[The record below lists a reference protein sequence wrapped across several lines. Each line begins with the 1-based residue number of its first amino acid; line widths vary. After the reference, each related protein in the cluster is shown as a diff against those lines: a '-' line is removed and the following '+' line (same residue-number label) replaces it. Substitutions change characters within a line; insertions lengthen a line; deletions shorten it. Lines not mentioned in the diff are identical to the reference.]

1 MATLQAEKSQEHGRK
16 EDWSPSPYVVLQNV
30 SEEAIRVAGN
40 KHQSVYPGGGK
51 AHAEAPTP
59 TSLPHSHHQRSQSEV
74 LTSDA
79 KGNNSFQ
86 KFKVHMQKA
95 LLWGGNSSEQD
106 LLVPTFNPEV
116 LADQKRQWYQL
127 HSKSTVDL
135 ASYKEPSSLFEHFIV
150 TGLKPDT
157 NLQPVE
163 EAFAKRKKW
172 ESLQRRSGA
181 RDIKAVQNRAPQFP
195 KMEPQLLF
203 KYPPGKRLPMH
214 VKDLGAFCFPTGV
227 KPRLLERTPSLSELN
242 ELVYGQGQLGRD
254 DSSFVFSLKVADSD
268 TLYGVCLHTTEFVQR
283 PLGILGFSSPLSSS
297 RHCGRFLVSAP
308 RCYCLLTKVPF
319 FELHYEML
327 NSIIAQERL
336 NRITQFLNEISF
348 NSCVPS
354 FTRQSSQINGGIT
367 YQEQV
372 DDMDWMSFA
381 IPVESALALTAAA
394 AGLALDDD
402 NSSQRTSE
410 EPHSP
415 ESVAASE
422 ASDFSQTRES
432 EKDDGNKNLNNS
444 FDDGCSESSEARSD
458 AYERV
463 IYGSYDNDHASP
475 DVLMPFSCSRS
486 PEMERNLSFDALF
499 SPVRS
504 MTYEDDEDE
513 HFANQRKEFENDLIV
528 DWAKENKNDLLLIIC
543 RYHAMDVP
551 KRGGKIVFQPT
562 DHLPAVEYNRP
573 HVSELAFSRNFED
586 AVNVVG
592 GNVNAKLAVTEEA
605 FALSVWT
612 TATLCRV
619 LSLESILALFAG
631 VLLEKQ
637 IVVMSPNLGVLSAV
651 VLSLVPLIR
660 PFQWQSL
667 FLPVLP
673 DKMFDFLDAPVP
685 FIAGIQVQPTDVRI
699 KSSNLII
706 VNVVND
712 QVKSC
717 QLPSLPRH
725 RELFSELRPIHAKL
739 SHKSGTGNKN
749 PVYKCNEV
757 QGNAANNFLR
767 VMRRYLESLCADLR
781 SHSITSVQSNYDRV
795 CVLLKDS
802 FIDSFPTKER
812 PFVKLLVDTQLFASL
827 SDSRLSTFE
836 SGRF

>member
-127 HSKSTVDL
+127 HSKSTDL

-475 DVLMPFSCSRS
+475 DVLMP
-486 PEMERNLSFDALF
+486 
-499 SPVRS
+499 
-504 MTYEDDEDE
+504 
-513 HFANQRKEFENDLIV
+513 
-528 DWAKENKNDLLLIIC
+528 
-543 RYHAMDVP
+543 YHAMDVP

-586 AVNVVG
+586 AVNV